1 MDEDNQALAFRRGG
15 RSTATSRSS
24 AENASSA
31 TLFFGIGM
39 VILAVL
45 TIVIVLFWLVRDGGV
60 NRAGFSVPGN
70 NCSVITC
77 PAGPPGTIG
86 PSGPIGPPG
95 AQGLQGVAG
104 ESGQQGPQG
113 LPGPSGPPGMCLN
126 DNPSCLQGPPGPTG
140 ATGATGER
148 GPQGLQGPTG
158 PIGPQ
163 GVSGPTGPQGNSVTG
178 PSGPPGPQGIPGVC
192 DCLLLGAASFVAL
205 NVTNALTIP
214 VGSTVILNGTM
225 TCPGGALDPSCFG
238 LAVCPDFSTC
248 NLAANSLTVVD
259 PVGLSGFQA
268 SYTSISVVSPAPN
281 NVNVVFGDSTV
292 PNNMLSY
299 FREFAI
305 STTIDALSFLQLRSL
320 NGPLLIQTGVT
331 STSNNININAAA
343 ASIIGYGGSG
353 ITLTSGSGGISLIAS
368 SAVFSVANAGAA
380 GLSAVSV
387 GVTSPTITMV
397 NPLNNITWFA
407 TNPANSYQCNV
418 TGTALIP
425 LNTSTSVQFATDI
438 VMASGTRL
446 LTLAPSGLIET
457 VGFSL
462 YCNKQIVTADGG
474 PLQLQT
480 GLATVLDIRATIRN
494 TLLTLPVTFN
504 DLNGIDF
511 FNSPLFD
518 TGGAGIL
525 ISDTI
530 GLRIANGA
538 SPASTSTLFV
548 NQISSLASG
557 ADNMFITAPTVQING
572 NLVVTGSVNSF
583 GSCCVSDARMKR
595 DIETVSPTEDL
606 QQILNLPRRVAFHY
620 SDDYLATVPNT
631 KNTTHHSFLA
641 QDLEAAGLDIIVH
654 KHKEIRMA
662 SGETVEDL
670 RTIRLDLLV
679 PYLVGAV
686 QALSAQVKELQSELR
701 VIRGNSE

>member
-1 MDEDNQALAFRRGG
+1 MDEDNRKLAYRNG
-15 RSTATSRSS
+15 RVSAQQQSST
-24 AENASSA
+24 ENASYA
-31 TLFFGIGM
+31 TLFFGIGL
-39 VILAVL
+39 VVVAVL
-45 TIVIVLFWLVRDGGV
+45 TIVIVLAWLVRDGGV
-60 NRAGFSVPGN
+60 NRAGFTVPGN

-77 PAGPPGTIG
+77 PAGPPGMVG

-95 AQGLQGVAG
+95 AQGLQGVQGA
-104 ESGQQGPQG
+104 SGQEGPQG

-126 DNPSCLQGPPGPTG
+126 DNPACLQGPPGPTG
-140 ATGATGER
+140 ATGPAGER

-158 PIGPQ
+158 PSGAQ

-192 DCLLLGAASFVAL
+192 DCLLLGAASFDTL
-205 NVTNALTIP
+205 NVTTTLTIP
-214 VGSTVILNGTM
+214 VGSTLILNGTM

-259 PVGLSGFQA
+259 PVGLSGVVA
-268 SYTSISVVSPAPN
+268 SYTALSVVSPAPN

-292 PNNMLSY
+292 PNNLLNY
-299 FREFAI
+299 FREYAI
-305 STTIDALSFLQLRSL
+305 TTTIDALTFLQLRSL
-320 NGPLLIQTGVT
+320 NGPLLIETGFA
-331 STSNNININAAA
+331 STSNNINIRAQA
-343 ASIIGYGGSG
+343 ASIIGFGGSG
-353 ITLTSGSGGISLIAS
+353 ITWTAGSGGISLIAS
-368 SAVFSVANAGAA
+368 SAVFSLSNAGSTTM
-380 GLSAVSV
+380 SAVTIGMS
-387 GVTSPTITMV
+387 SPTITMV
-397 NPLNNITWFA
+397 NPSNNITWFA
-407 TNPANSYQCNV
+407 TNPLNSYQCNV
-418 TGTALIP
+418 TGTALIS
-425 LNTSTSVQFATDI
+425 LNTSTSVQFGTDI

-446 LTLAPSGLIET
+446 LTLAASGLIET
-457 VGFSL
+457 VGLSL
-462 YCNKQIVTADGG
+462 YCNKLIVTADGG

-480 GLATVLDIRATIRN
+480 NLSTVLDFRGTIRN
-494 TLLTLPVTFN
+494 GLSALPVTFN

-511 FNSPLFD
+511 LNSPLFD

-530 GLRIANGA
+530 GLRISNAVF
-538 SPASTSTLFV
+538 PASTSTLFV
-548 NQISSLASG
+548 NRISSLNSAG
-557 ADNMFITAPTVQING
+557 DNMFITSPTVQING
-572 NLVVTGSVNSF
+572 NLFVTGSVSSI

-595 DIETVSPTEDL
+595 AIETVSPTEDL
-606 QQILNLPRRVAFHY
+606 QQVLKLPRRVAFHY

-641 QDLEAAGLDIIVH
+641 QDLEAAGLDIVVH

-701 VIRGNSE
+701 MMRGNSE